1 MSTSEEKCYVGIGAG
16 GFLGA
21 NLIASLQEHGDFTKF
36 IVVDPNPRLSSF
48 THLKINLGPD
58 FVKYEKSSFLE
69 DEVLDRVLKNAKSV
83 FHLAAIGHTGS
94 HGAPRHHDYVR
105 RFNVA
110 ETEKL
115 LKKCRDLGVENF
127 IYASSIA
134 VTFVGKPIYDARE
147 DEGYPSPNDYLDI
160 YSSTKA
166 AAEKLVRGF
175 STSKFRTTSL
185 RFRAIYGPNDV
196 SVAQKVVEMVSKNFL
211 MFKISKDGRE
221 TISNMSS
228 GKNCGLAMHLANQA
242 LMKNGK
248 NGQVYNITDGEEI
261 RQYSV
266 WNGLIKSQGKSPP
279 KHFVSYSLVSAFV
292 SLSSYICYEWFN
304 SGPPL
309 TRFELEV
316 LVTDN
321 TYSIEKAEKELNYK
335 PRKGHFQE
343 TVNYY
348 KQRREE
354 EMRIERA
361 RNYELYILI
370 ISVLFVGVVI
380 FCF

>member
-147 DEGYPSPNDYLDI
+147 DEGYPSPN
-160 YSSTKA
+160 
-166 AAEKLVRGF
+166 E
-175 STSKFRTTSL
+175 
-185 RFRAIYGPNDV
+185 
-196 SVAQKVVEMVSKNFL
+196 EMVSKNFL

-321 TYSIEKAEKELNYK
+321 TYSIEKAKKELNYK

-343 TVNYY
+343 TVSYY
-348 KQRREE
+348 RQRREE